1 MVDSTKTAIRII
13 EYAKI
18 QGMSQK
24 YICEQLGL
32 ARSYI
37 LDAKNGKAKI
47 TPDRLEKIA
56 AILHTTPAYLMDKTD
71 DPALP
76 ETKKE
81 PTVYGELSDKK
92 KAFLDWAMSAD
103 ESTIDLLLGIAER
116 IKEQKK

>member
-1 MVDSTKTAIRII
+1 MANID
-13 EYAKI
+13 KI
-18 QGMSQK
+18 KELARRQGVK
-24 YICEQLGL
+24 IKFICSSLGL
-32 ARSYI
+32 SETY
-37 LDAKNGKAKI
+37 LSNVKNGKDRM

-56 AILHTTPAYLMDKTD
+56 ELLHTTPAYLMDETD
-71 DPALP
+71 DPALT

-103 ESTIDLLLGIAER
+103 ESTLDLLIGIAER